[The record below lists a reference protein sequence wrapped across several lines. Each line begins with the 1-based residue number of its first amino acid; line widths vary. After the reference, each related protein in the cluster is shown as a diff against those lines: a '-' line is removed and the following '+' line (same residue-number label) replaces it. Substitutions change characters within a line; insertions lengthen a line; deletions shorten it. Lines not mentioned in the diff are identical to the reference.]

1 MTGNNTFGDF
11 SVGAT
16 LGWNLNQRNY
26 DNVGGYNEQLDIPGW
41 NSLSNTS
48 SYSITDTDSWNR
60 RLLGLLGQ
68 VELGYKDWAF
78 LNLSARNDWSST
90 LPMGDN
96 SFFYGGAN
104 VSVLLNQAIPALK
117 NVKQID
123 LLKVRAAIGQTGNDA
138 DVYMTN
144 SYYRPFQSYYTYLPI
159 SGVSGLTEYNRLPN
173 KSLKPEITTEYELG
187 LSGTFFGNR
196 LSFDVAYYDR
206 TTKNQII
213 SATLAPETGY
223 TSNTRNVGKLQNKG
237 IEAMVN
243 FTPIRTK
250 DWEWSVGATYAKNWS
265 KVKELWDGLDE
276 YTIPVGT
283 TSTGLYSSMRG
294 VSYVLKVGEPIGIFK
309 LPATQ
314 KVTDKN
320 SPYYGYRIVNG
331 NGFLQSSTTDYDYLG
346 SSQPDF
352 VMGFTTHL
360 KWKNLSLAATG
371 DWHKGGLMYSETSY
385 ITHFNGNSTET
396 VFNERDAFVY
406 PHSVK
411 IVGGEYVENNIP
423 VASNYMN
430 YVQGNYSYNPEVR
443 RDFVVSRSY
452 FKLRELALIYDF
464 PKTITSA
471 LKMQK
476 LSLSLV
482 GHNLLL
488 ITPKHQNY
496 IDPESSNF
504 GNDISSEFGET
515 MGSVSTR
522 NYGINLKVVF

>member
-1 MTGNNTFGDF
+1 MTGNHTFGDF
-11 SVGAT
+11 SLGAT

-206 TTKNQII
+206 TTK
-213 SATLAPETGY
+213 
-223 TSNTRNVGKLQNKG
+223 
-237 IEAMVN
+237 
-243 FTPIRTK
+243 IR
-250 DWEWSVGATYAKNWS
+250 
-265 KVKELWDGLDE
+265 
-276 YTIPVGT
+276 
-283 TSTGLYSSMRG
+283 
-294 VSYVLKVGEPIGIFK
+294 
-309 LPATQ
+309 
-314 KVTDKN
+314 
-320 SPYYGYRIVNG
+320 
-331 NGFLQSSTTDYDYLG
+331 
-346 SSQPDF
+346 
-352 VMGFTTHL
+352 
-360 KWKNLSLAATG
+360 LSLLLWLLRQAILLT
-371 DWHKGGLMYSETSY
+371 
-385 ITHFNGNSTET
+385 
-396 VFNERDAFVY
+396 
-406 PHSVK
+406 
-411 IVGGEYVENNIP
+411 P
-423 VASNYMN
+423 VM
-430 YVQGNYSYNPEVR
+430 
-443 RDFVVSRSY
+443 
-452 FKLRELALIYDF
+452 
-464 PKTITSA
+464 
-471 LKMQK
+471 
-476 LSLSLV
+476 
-482 GHNLLL
+482 
-488 ITPKHQNY
+488 
-496 IDPESSNF
+496 
-504 GNDISSEFGET
+504 
-515 MGSVSTR
+515 
-522 NYGINLKVVF
+522 

>member
-1 MTGNNTFGDF
+1 M
-11 SVGAT
+11 
-16 LGWNLNQRNY
+16 
-26 DNVGGYNEQLDIPGW
+26 
-41 NSLSNTS
+41 SNTS

-452 FKLRELALIYDF
+452 FKLRELALTYDF

-476 LSLSLV
+476 LSLSLII
-482 GHNLLL
+482 HCL
-488 ITPKHQNY
+488 I
-496 IDPESSNF
+496 
-504 GNDISSEFGET
+504 
-515 MGSVSTR
+515 M
-522 NYGINLKVVF
+522 L

>member
-1 MTGNNTFGDF
+1 M
-11 SVGAT
+11 
-16 LGWNLNQRNY
+16 
-26 DNVGGYNEQLDIPGW
+26 
-41 NSLSNTS
+41 
-48 SYSITDTDSWNR
+48 
-60 RLLGLLGQ
+60 
-68 VELGYKDWAF
+68 
-78 LNLSARNDWSST
+78 
-90 LPMGDN
+90 
-96 SFFYGGAN
+96 
-104 VSVLLNQAIPALK
+104 
-117 NVKQID
+117 
-123 LLKVRAAIGQTGNDA
+123 
-138 DVYMTN
+138 
-144 SYYRPFQSYYTYLPI
+144 
-159 SGVSGLTEYNRLPN
+159 
-173 KSLKPEITTEYELG
+173 KPEITTEYELG

-423 VASNYMN
+423 VTSNYMN
-430 YVQGNYSYNPEVR
+430 
-443 RDFVVSRSY
+443 
-452 FKLRELALIYDF
+452 
-464 PKTITSA
+464 
-471 LKMQK
+471 
-476 LSLSLV
+476 
-482 GHNLLL
+482 
-488 ITPKHQNY
+488 
-496 IDPESSNF
+496 
-504 GNDISSEFGET
+504 
-515 MGSVSTR
+515 
-522 NYGINLKVVF
+522 